1 MTLANQ
7 ISDFFAVDAPL
18 AKTKIWSREGTSSLA
33 VMLQLL
39 KPRLRELSSESAAAP
54 I

>member
-7 ISDFFAVDAPL
+7 ISGFLAVYAPL
-18 AKTKIWSREGTSSLA
+18 TKTKIWSTEGASSLA
-33 VMLQLL
+33 VMIQLL
-39 KPRLRELSSESAAAP
+39 MPRLRELSSESAAAP